1 MCERM
6 FQFYVSKITREKKQ
20 QPIAEGA
27 PNQTIGKLKKAKR
40 LTQSKNVY
48 ELAKFGIL
56 NLLIRV
62 LLMFY
67 SIPPQLHESHIA
79 GKVLLFC
86 LP

>member
-1 MCERM
+1 MCEKM

-56 NLLIRV
+56 KKKKIMIFSQAHTSSIDV
-62 LLMFY
+62 LFY
-67 SIPPQLHESHIA
+67 SST
-79 GKVLLFC
+79 VT
-86 LP
+86 